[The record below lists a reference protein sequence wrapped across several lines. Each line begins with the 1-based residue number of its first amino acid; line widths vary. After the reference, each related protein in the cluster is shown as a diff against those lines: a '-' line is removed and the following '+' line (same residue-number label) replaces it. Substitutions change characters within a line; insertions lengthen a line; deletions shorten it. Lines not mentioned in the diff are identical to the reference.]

1 MIIFNEREII
11 MDKKNRIAR
20 HFLREKSPA
29 KMRELLDIV
38 GLPEDEYTVVW
49 MHDIQRKDLLYIADT
64 IGLSERR
71 VADLHR
77 RALKKIVDTVEY
89 MQ

>member
-1 MIIFNEREII
+1 

-20 HFLREKSPA
+20 HYLQEKSPA
-29 KMRELLDIV
+29 KVKDLLEMV
-38 GLPEDEYTVVW
+38 GLNDDEYSVIW

-71 VADLHR
+71 VAELHR
-77 RALKKIVDTVEY
+77 RALRKIVDTVEY
-89 MQ
+89 MR